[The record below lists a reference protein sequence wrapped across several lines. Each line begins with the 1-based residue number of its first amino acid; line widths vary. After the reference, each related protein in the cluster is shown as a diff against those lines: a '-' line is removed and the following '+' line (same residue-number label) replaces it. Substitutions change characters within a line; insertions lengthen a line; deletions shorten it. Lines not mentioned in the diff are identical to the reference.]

1 MNMKKE
7 YLVLLAFTI
16 IACSKEIKFKESEV
30 EKKLVVNGLVCPD
43 SLITVNVRKTTSILS
58 TENPIVT
65 NADVILFE
73 NNLAIDTLK
82 YFDQGN
88 YKSAKY
94 HAFAGKTYSVS
105 VKSPGYPDVN
115 AIDTVPEATSIID
128 GIRVTGNT
136 FDEYGDPNVDYEI
149 RIDDSPNRNY
159 FELFFI
165 QQQFPNKYTSSYSIS
180 FQIEPVI
187 ADPVLR
193 AESDLDYSPF
203 TYLFSDKL
211 FNGQQYLM
219 KNKFM
224 SAVTG
229 GYFTTSFAPEPK
241 THYAILRTVS
251 RNYFNYRKFWLRHY
265 RNQQIGNKVEEPLF
279 TTLIGSPVPM
289 YSNIDGGYGI
299 FAAYNQTYYKLKE
312 Q

>member
-1 MNMKKE
+1 MNKVP
-7 YLVLLAFTI
+7 LVALAFI
-16 IACSKEIKFKESEV
+16 CIACSREIPFKESEV
-30 EKKLVVNGLVCPD
+30 EKKLVVNGLICPD
-43 SLITVNVRKTTSILS
+43 SLISVNVRKTTSILS
-58 TENPIVT
+58 TENSTVA
-65 NADVILFE
+65 NAEVILFK
-73 NNLAIDTLK
+73 NSIAIDTLK

-94 HAFAGKTYSVS
+94 HAYAGNIYSVT
-105 VKSPGYPDVN
+105 VKSPGYPDVY

-128 GIRVTGNT
+128 GTRVSGNT
-136 FDEYGDPNVDYEI
+136 FDEYGDPHIDYEI
-149 RIDDSPNRNY
+149 VIDDSPVRND

-165 QQQFPNKYTSSYSIS
+165 QQQFPNIYISSYSVS

-211 FNGQQYLM
+211 FNGQKYLM

-224 SAVTG
+224 SSATG
-229 GYFTTSFAPEPK
+229 GNFTSSFAPEPK
-241 THYAILRTVS
+241 VHYAILRTVS
-251 RNYFNYRKFWLRHY
+251 RNYFNYRKLWLKHY
-265 RNQQIGNKVEEPLF
+265 RNQQIGNKIEEPIS

-289 YSNIDGGYGI
+289 YNNIDGGYGI
-299 FAAYNQTYYKLKE
+299 FAAYNQTYYKLKG